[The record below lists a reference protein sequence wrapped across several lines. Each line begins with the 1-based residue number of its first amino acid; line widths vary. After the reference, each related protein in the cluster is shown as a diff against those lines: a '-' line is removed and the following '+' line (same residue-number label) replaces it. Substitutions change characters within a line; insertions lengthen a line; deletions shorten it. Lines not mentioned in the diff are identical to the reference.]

1 MSATTFYPGRYR
13 AIDANGNPIAGAT
26 LTFVEA
32 GTATPLNV
40 YADVDLTA
48 SLGAVV
54 TADSGGLFAELFMLP
69 QAYDITLKTAAGVTV
84 WTAVDWFPPQ
94 AASSANLDVT
104 AIAGVTFAAGDVGYI
119 SDGSGGLNAGQMYKA
134 DASLIYA
141 SLTPEVYV
149 AVVAVT
155 AGDSGTFRE
164 AGIVTGL
171 AGLTPGALYY
181 LGGPAGLI
189 STGPGSFIRFVG
201 QAKSTTALFVST
213 NPPPSGVANSENDI
227 LAVQVFS

>member
-1 MSATTFYPGRYR
+1 MSATTFYAGRYR
-13 AIDANGNPIAGAT
+13 AIDANGDPINGAI
-26 LTFVEA
+26 LSFFEA

-40 YADVDLTA
+40 YADVDLST
-48 SLGAVV
+48 SLGAVI

-69 QAYDITLKTAAGVTV
+69 QAYDITLTTSAGAPV
-84 WTAVDWFPPQ
+84 WTVEDWFPPQ

-104 AIAGVTFAAGDVGYI
+104 AIAGVTFSANEVGYI

-134 DASLIYA
+134 DADLIYA

-149 AVVAVT
+149 AVSAVT
-155 AGDSGTFRE
+155 AGDSGLFRE

-181 LGGPAGLI
+181 VSGTAGAI
-189 STGPGSFIRFVG
+189 STSVGSFIRFVG

-213 NPPPSGVANSENDI
+213 NPPPGSFVNSESNI